1 MEKFKSQLSKLMD
14 KYNFEVIEFNY
25 YKKIFGNIVL
35 KIKKEEKELNFI
47 TDRGDI
53 YCNSELLCNYDYIR
67 KDNKKTP
74 DKLLEMV
81 ELKLNTI
88 QK

>member
-67 KDNKKTP
+67 KENKKTT

>member
-1 MEKFKSQLSKLMD
+1 MD

-67 KDNKKTP
+67 KEHKKTP